1 MLPHV
6 GLVYGNALD
15 NAVFAR
21 YYAVSKSIEYY
32 IKKEKEKSQANV
44 QSIRIII
51 GTPTSEKDSQTI
63 LSKKS
68 FNKLKIYSHQ
78 IAWLY
83 QVKKVNFIG

>member
-51 GTPTSEKDSQTI
+51 GTPTSEKDSQII

-68 FNKLKIYSHQ
+68 FQQNQNLFFIRLLGFIRLKKSI
-78 IAWLY
+78 L
-83 QVKKVNFIG
+83 